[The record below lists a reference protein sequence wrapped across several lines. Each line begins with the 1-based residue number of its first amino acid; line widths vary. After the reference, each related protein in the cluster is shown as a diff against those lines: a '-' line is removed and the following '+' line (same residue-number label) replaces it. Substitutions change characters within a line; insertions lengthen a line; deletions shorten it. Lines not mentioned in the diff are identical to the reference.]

1 MTVSATSNCL
11 VYQDR
16 LLGRAA
22 MDVGHVVYG
31 EASLQAALTDWT
43 AVILLQPEGFD
54 DRWIP
59 LDPASEITPVLGI
72 TQQLPGVVWAHLGQE
87 ALQYVD
93 SAQ

>member
-1 MTVSATSNCL
+1 MAVSATSSRL

-31 EASLQAALTDWT
+31 EASLQAALTDRA
-43 AVILLQPEGFD
+43 AVILLGPEGFD

-72 TQQLPGVVWAHLGQE
+72 TQQLPGIVGAHLGQK
-87 ALQYVD
+87 ALQYAD